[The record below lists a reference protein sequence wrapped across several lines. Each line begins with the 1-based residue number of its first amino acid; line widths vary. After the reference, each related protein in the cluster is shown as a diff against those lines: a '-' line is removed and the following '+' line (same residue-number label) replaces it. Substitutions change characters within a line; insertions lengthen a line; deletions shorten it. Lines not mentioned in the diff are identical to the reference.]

1 MEILI
6 LVLVAVLLYLIAY
19 YQGRDVGKLESR
31 ETREMEIGPITL
43 PTTLEP
49 KENLRWKI
57 FQKKK
62 QGLERVHRV
71 LFRVSVICM
80 VVASIGIAGDIKERS
95 WGVPVGLLF
104 GSMAFVLALITR
116 RTKFEIYQMEEE
128 FAGVRDADED

>member
-6 LVLVAVLLYLIAY
+6 LVLVAILLYLIAY

-43 PTTLEP
+43 EP

-57 FQKKK
+57 FEKKK
-62 QGLERVHRV
+62 HGLKRVHRV

-80 VVASIGIAGDIKERS
+80 VVASIGIAGDIQERS

-116 RTKFEIYQMEEE
+116 RTKFEIYQLEEE
-128 FAGVRDADED
+128 FAGVRDAHED